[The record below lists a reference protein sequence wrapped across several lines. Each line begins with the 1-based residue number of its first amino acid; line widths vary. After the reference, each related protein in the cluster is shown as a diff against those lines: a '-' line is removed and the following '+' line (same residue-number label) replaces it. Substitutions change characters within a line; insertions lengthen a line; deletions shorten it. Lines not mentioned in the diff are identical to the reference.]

1 MAATGERPITIAMLA
16 LGGQGGGVLS
26 NWLVDLAEANGFLA
40 QSTYVAGVAQRTGA
54 TVYCV
59 EMLRRAAAEAEGR
72 PPVFA
77 QYPVPG
83 DVDIV
88 IASELAET
96 GRALEKGFVTPN
108 ITTLIAS
115 SHRDYAISEK
125 TALGDGIMDLQ
136 PVMEAAR
143 EAAQRFICFDMAAR
157 ARETSSVISAVIFGA
172 VAGSGALPFQREQYE
187 EVIRASGRAVGT
199 NLAGFAAGF
208 AGAHNHTS
216 TTAVVEQMP
225 LAMPKGPAGKALAVR
240 IDGMLPAGCRNMA
253 LHGALR
259 TLSYQDQ
266 AYADLYLER
275 LARIESLDRSQPH
288 ASANPDL
295 TETVARE
302 LALQMCYE
310 DTIRVAEIKTRT
322 DRLAGIGRDI
332 GAASGQPWYVTEYF
346 HPRFEEM
353 CDTLPAG
360 LGARAVASPA
370 ARRWTAPLFRTGRN
384 LNTNKIW
391 GYVLLSTLARLRRWR
406 RGTLRYTVQQQHIEG
421 WLAAVAETATVDYE
435 GAVALAGSIEI
446 VRGYGE
452 TYERG
457 LKRYRTMLEASRRAA
472 PGTKADLLRRLHGA
486 ALADEQGSAFEK
498 TLSEING

>member
-26 NWLVDLAEANGFLA
+26 NWLVDLAEANGYLA

-59 EMLRRAAAEAEGR
+59 EMLRRAAVEAEGR
-72 PPVFA
+72 PPVFV
-77 QYPVPG
+77 QYPMPG

-96 GRALEKGFVTPN
+96 GRALEKGFITPN
-108 ITTLIAS
+108 VTTLIAS

-143 EAAQRFICFDMAAR
+143 EASQRFICFDMAAR

-172 VAGSGALPFQREQYE
+172 IAGSDALPFQREQYE
-187 EVIRASGRAVGT
+187 DVIRASGRAIGT

-208 AGAHNHTS
+208 DGARNDTDTPVADES
-216 TTAVVEQMP
+216 MP
-225 LAMPKGPAGKALAVR
+225 LATAKGPAGQALAAH
-240 IDGMLPAGCRNMA
+240 IDAMLPAACRNVA

-259 TLSYQDQ
+259 TLSYQDKD
-266 AYADLYLER
+266 YAALYLER
-275 LARIESLDRSQPH
+275 LARIESLNRTEPNAGGNH
-288 ASANPDL
+288 LL

-310 DTIRVAEIKTRT
+310 DTIRVAAIKTRA

-332 GAASGQPWYVTEYF
+332 GATSGQPWYVTEYF
-346 HPRFEEM
+346 HPRFEEF

-360 LGARAVASPA
+360 LGARALASPA
-370 ARRWTAPLFRTGRN
+370 IRRWTAPLFRSGRN
-384 LNTNKIW
+384 ISTNKIW
-391 GYVLLSTLARLRRWR
+391 GYCFLSALARLRRWR
-406 RGTLRYTVQQQHIEG
+406 RGTRRYAVQQQHIEE
-421 WLAAVAETATVDYE
+421 WLNAVAETATVDYE
-435 GAVALAGSIEI
+435 GAVALAESVEI
-446 VRGYGE
+446 VRGYGD

-457 LKRYRTMLEASRRAA
+457 LTRYRAMLKASSRAA
-472 PGTKADLLRRLHGA
+472 PGTRAGLLRRLHTA
-486 ALADEQGSAFEK
+486 ALADEQGSAFE
-498 TLSEING
+498 TALSEANP